1 MTDHAYPAELTL
13 PPVPTRA
20 FRAAMTRRS
29 ALALSVTLVMAAAAW
44 VIAIR
49 LMDSTGGAGGMDG
62 MAAGPA
68 TELGSFGFFA
78 AAWISMMVAMMLPGA
93 ALPVA
98 ARVQAGSRATVFLA
112 SYVGLWALV
121 GGVLYAVYRPHG
133 ATIAGAIVIAAGVY
147 ELTPLKHRCREAC
160 RESGRNGLAF
170 GVCCIGSSIGLMAVL
185 IALGLMSI
193 FWMAVIAVI
202 ALAQKLLPIKPAIDV
217 PLAAAVVALGIWVV
231 LAPSSVPGL
240 MPTM

>member
-1 MTDHAYPAELTL
+1 M
-13 PPVPTRA
+13 
-20 FRAAMTRRS
+20 
-29 ALALSVTLVMAAAAW
+29 
-44 VIAIR
+44 
-49 LMDSTGGAGGMDG
+49 
-62 MAAGPA
+62 
-68 TELGSFGFFA
+68 
-78 AAWISMMVAMMLPGA
+78 
-93 ALPVA
+93 
-98 ARVQAGSRATVFLA
+98 
-112 SYVGLWALV
+112 
-121 GGVLYAVYRPHG
+121 
-133 ATIAGAIVIAAGVY
+133 IAAGVY